1 MKYADKIGAQYTVV
15 LGDNELET
23 GEAELKNMKTGE
35 KQKISLGDDFLESY
49 VSTVTE
55 QMDLSF

>member
-1 MKYADKIGAQYTVV
+1 MKYADKIHAAYTVV

-35 KQKISLGDDFLESY
+35 KKKISLGDDFMESY
-49 VSTVTE
+49 VAAVTE
-55 QMDLSF
+55 QQDLSI

>member
-1 MKYADKIGAQYTVV
+1 MKALSQNKQTIYYKLLDGVSDVEIGG
-15 LGDNELET
+15 L
-23 GEAELKNMKTGE
+23 KTGE

-55 QMDLSF
+55 QMDLEF